1 MSFDAITYNEAHRL
15 RAHFLLLNGSPE
27 ALEILLGPDLTHA
40 AFDTWLGQTGKLAT
54 FQQLLSAPSGAAAM
68 CASATAMAAVAASST
83 AMAAVAASST
93 AMAAVAASST
103 AMAAV
108 AASSTAMAAVVA
120 SSTAMAAVAA
130 SSTAMAAVRQS
141 TTALTAINSS
151 TAALDALYGAATKFN
166 RAGGSWSANPTTLVT
181 GAYLL
186 VRITTKGNPAGF
198 GIGSY
203 NEYVKIA
210 GAFFPTTSG
219 AAGSGNNISTRA
231 ENPYIQDKAARPCNA
246 GQSITYYCYNPIEIA
261 YIPA

>member
-83 AMAAVAASST
+83 AMAAVA
-93 AMAAVAASST
+93 
-103 AMAAV
+103 
-108 AASSTAMAAVVA
+108 A

>member
-68 CASATAMAAVAASST
+68 CASA
-83 AMAAVAASST
+83 
-93 AMAAVAASST
+93 
-103 AMAAV
+103 
-108 AASSTAMAAVVA
+108 
-120 SSTAMAAVAA
+120 TAMAAVAA

>member
-27 ALEILLGPDLTHA
+27 ALEILLDPDLTHA
-40 AFDTWLGQTGKLAT
+40 AFDTWLGQTGKLAI

-93 AMAAVAASST
+93 AMAAVIASST

-108 AASSTAMAAVVA
+108 I
-120 SSTAMAAVAA
+120 A

-151 TAALDALYGAATKFN
+151 TAALDALYEAATKFN

-210 GAFFPTTSG
+210 GASFPTTSG

>member
-68 CASATAMAAVAASST
+68 CASATAMAAVA
-83 AMAAVAASST
+83 
-93 AMAAVAASST
+93 
-103 AMAAV
+103 
-108 AASSTAMAAVVA
+108 A

>member
-1 MSFDAITYNEAHRL
+1 
-15 RAHFLLLNGSPE
+15 
-27 ALEILLGPDLTHA
+27 
-40 AFDTWLGQTGKLAT
+40 
-54 FQQLLSAPSGAAAM
+54 
-68 CASATAMAAVAASST
+68 
-83 AMAAVAASST
+83 
-93 AMAAVAASST
+93 
-103 AMAAV
+103 
-108 AASSTAMAAVVA
+108 
-120 SSTAMAAVAA
+120 
-130 SSTAMAAVRQS
+130 MAAVRQS

>member
-27 ALEILLGPDLTHA
+27 ALEILLDPDLTHA
-40 AFDTWLGQTGKLAT
+40 AFDTWLGQTGKLAI

-93 AMAAVAASST
+93 AMAAV
-103 AMAAV
+103 
-108 AASSTAMAAVVA
+108 
-120 SSTAMAAVAA
+120 
-130 SSTAMAAVRQS
+130 RQS

-151 TAALDALYGAATKFN
+151 TAALDALYEAATKFN

-210 GAFFPTTSG
+210 GASFPTTSG
-219 AAGSGNNISTRA
+219 ATGSSNNISARA

>member
-68 CASATAMAAVAASST
+68 CASAT

>member
-108 AASSTAMAAVVA
+108 AA